1 MFDGRYN
8 DPNHPGCLR
17 SITSVGKKITITG
30 RFMPSLQSLR
40 SYSFS
45 DDPNTKT
52 TWTISAVE
60 ETPGKVLV
68 DFSPKGGPTDLL
80 GRLFEYVF

>member
-17 SITSVGKKITITG
+17 SITSVGKDITIIG
-30 RFMPSLQSLR
+30 RYTLCLLNLKLC
-40 SYSFS
+40 SFS

-52 TWTISAVE
+52 TWTIFAVE

-80 GRLFEYVF
+80 GRQLMSNC